1 MGWCRRLALL
11 GGLGLGLAGGRGLWA
26 RHQRRGAAPAEGQ
39 GAESGALE
47 LRLVQVLF
55 RHGARTPLRPL
66 PGAMPVEWHPRLLE
80 VPARTRLDYAVTDLS
95 GGPRPPSPYEENYKK
110 TTFRG
115 GVIAGQLTTVGMQ
128 QMFALGERLRR
139 SYVEEANFLSPTF
152 KPAEV
157 LIRSTNIFR
166 NLESTRCLL
175 AGLYQQQKEGS
186 VVIVTDDA
194 SSEILYPNYHNCQ
207 RLKCLSRQKL
217 KNALLQPGISDDLK
231 TIKEKMGIDGDKS
244 VDFFLLLDNL
254 YAEQAHGLPSNPVLK
269 SFQQTVERRSVDSLL
284 FFLEDGSREVLQ
296 MCVGVLFYTLQ
307 KNITEAA
314 DSSSPAEKARKLILY
329 ASHDVTL
336 IPLLVAL
343 GTFDHKWPP
352 YAADVTLELYQHRQ
366 SKEWFV
372 RVSYHGEE
380 QVVKGCRAGLCPL
393 EEFLEVLSQYSVS
406 PEEYNNLCSQVEENQ
421 QSDS

>member
-1 MGWCRRLALL
+1 MGWGTRLSLL
-11 GGLGLGLAGGRGLWA
+11 GGLALWA
-26 RHQRRGAAPAEGQ
+26 QRRRAAAAAAQDGGVGRERRD
-39 GAESGALE
+39 LE
-47 LRLVQVLF
+47 LKLVQVVF

-66 PGAMPVEWHPRLLE
+66 PGAAPVEWHPTLLD
-80 VPARTRLDYAVTDLS
+80 VPAQTKFDYMVTDLN
-95 GGPRPPSPYEENYKK
+95 GRPRPASRYEEQYKK
-110 TTFRG
+110 TTFKG
-115 GVIAGQLTTVGMQ
+115 GAIAGQLTTVGMQ

-157 LIRSTNIFR
+157 FIRSTNIFR

-186 VVIVTDDA
+186 VVIVTDEA

-207 RLKCLSRQKL
+207 RLKCLSRHKL
-217 KNALLQPGISDDLK
+217 KDALQQPGVSDDLK

-244 VDFFLLLDNL
+244 VDFFLLLDNIL
-254 YAEQAHGLPSNPVLK
+254 AEQVHNLPSCPVLK
-269 SFQQTVERRSVDSLL
+269 NFQQTVERRSVDSLL
-284 FFLEDGSREVLQ
+284 LLLEDGSREVLQ
-296 MCVGVLFYTLQ
+296 MSVGLLFYTLQ
-307 KNITEAA
+307 KNITEAV
-314 DSSSPAEKARKLILY
+314 DPSSPAEKARKLILY
-329 ASHDVTL
+329 ASHDITL

-343 GTFDHKWPP
+343 GTFDGKWPP

-372 RVSYHGEE
+372 RLSYHGEE

-421 QSDS
+421 QTDL

>member
-1 MGWCRRLALL
+1 
-11 GGLGLGLAGGRGLWA
+11 
-26 RHQRRGAAPAEGQ
+26 
-39 GAESGALE
+39 
-47 LRLVQVLF
+47 
-55 RHGARTPLRPL
+55 
-66 PGAMPVEWHPRLLE
+66 VEWHPGLLE
-80 VPARTRLDYAVTDLS
+80 VPARTRFDYTVTDLR
-95 GGPRPPSPYEENYKK
+95 GGPQPPSPYEERYRK
-110 TTFRG
+110 TTFKG
-115 GVIAGQLTTVGMQ
+115 GAVAGQLTTVGMQ

-157 LIRSTNIFR
+157 FIRSSNIFR

-186 VVIVTDDA
+186 VVIVTDEAA
-194 SSEILYPNYHNCQ
+194 SEFLYPNYYNCQ
-207 RLKCLSRQKL
+207 SLKCLTRQKL
-217 KNALLQPGISDDLK
+217 EDAQLQPGISDDLK

-244 VDFFLLLDNL
+244 VDFFVLFDNI
-254 YAEQAHGLPSNPVLK
+254 YAEQVHGLPSCPVLK
-269 SFQQTVERRSVDSLL
+269 DFEQTIERRCVDSLL
-284 FFLEDGSREVLQ
+284 FLLEGSSREVLQ
-296 MCVGVLFYTLQ
+296 MSVGLLFSALQ

-314 DSSSPAEKARKLILY
+314 DPSSPAEKARKLILY

-336 IPLLVAL
+336 IPLLMAL

-372 RVSYHGEE
+372 RMSYLGEE

-406 PEEYNNLCSQVEENQ
+406 PEEYSNLCSQTEGNQ
-421 QSDS
+421 ESD